1 MQPTKMSWV
10 RDCANDLGQR
20 PSAYRDRPVTRIGPK
35 SNWAVTVSLPNL
47 LAVGNLDRG
56 WLLAFVWT
64 PGTRAGS
71 SKMMSRL
78 GMVLYQC
85 GVAIALMCGIAVLT
99 ILAAIATNK
108 SSDLGTWTAVV
119 FFTVVGVFFWMASR
133 VAKHF
138 LAGS

>member
-1 MQPTKMSWV
+1 MTGKAIIMQLTKMFWV
-10 RDCANDLGQR
+10 RDGATDGRRL
-20 PSAYRDRPVTRIGPK
+20 STYRDR
-35 SNWAVTVSLPNL
+35 PNL

-78 GMVLYQC
+78 GMVLYRC

-119 FFTVVGVFFWMASR
+119 FFTVVGVFFWMAGR

-138 LAGS
+138 LDGS